1 MSLLTTTGR
10 KPKSPHRAGVSV
22 TLPRPLLDRIETY
35 ALAEF
40 YSRAE
45 ALERLLEA
53 GLRAE
58 YGRLSPSPG
67 NPIHSYENG
76 RERQMRHPRAWDLPI
91 IDKPIEQR
99 SVQSRSFLCSVAFR
113 PKANSLCLL

>member
-1 MSLLTTTGR
+1 MSLMTTGGR
-10 KPKSPHRAGVSV
+10 KAKSPHRAGVCV
-22 TLPRPLLDRIETY
+22 TLPRPLLDRVESY

-58 YGRLSPSPG
+58 YGRGWPRSPG
-67 NPIHSYENG
+67 NRAHDREKGGEGPFRG
-76 RERQMRHPRAWDLPI
+76 RTLARRVD
-91 IDKPIEQR
+91 
-99 SVQSRSFLCSVAFR
+99 C
-113 PKANSLCLL
+113 